1 VELADLNIEISRLQV
16 DDGIAVRIERHRIDQ
31 DGRVRLTDH
40 RRVDG
45 EGGNGAANQE
55 AGHAA

>member
-1 VELADLNIEISRLQV
+1 
-16 DDGIAVRIERHRIDQ
+16 
-31 DGRVRLTDH
+31 LTDH

-45 EGGNGAANQE
+45 EGGSGAGNQE